1 MFHDILSKE
10 ICLTNKYVTSDCI
23 DFLEKLLKKDTT
35 QRLGFNSGINEIKQH
50 EFLSD
55 INW

>member
-1 MFHDILSKE
+1 MFHDILTKE
-10 ICLTNKYVTSDCI
+10 ICLTNKYITSDCI